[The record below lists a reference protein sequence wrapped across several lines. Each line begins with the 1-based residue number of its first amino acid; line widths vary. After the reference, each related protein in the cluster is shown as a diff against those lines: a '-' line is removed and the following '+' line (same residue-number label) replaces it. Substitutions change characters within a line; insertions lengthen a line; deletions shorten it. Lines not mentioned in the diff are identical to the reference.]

1 MKLENDFQ
9 KDLVK
14 NKWGLNNSFAHY
26 MYKIAFTRIA
36 YLLSSHIDIRY
47 IRLEKVVA
55 NYSVINLMVKSN
67 ERKKNFAAQF
77 EGLKHCCCH

>member
-26 MYKIAFTRIA
+26 MYT
-36 YLLSSHIDIRY
+36 
-47 IRLEKVVA
+47 
-55 NYSVINLMVKSN
+55 SN
-67 ERKKNFAAQF
+67 SAK
-77 EGLKHCCCH
+77 